1 MNTISKMEIAITHNN
16 YLRKLA
22 AFRDEPDIMP
32 VNFSGIANEGNSL
45 TSSEWSII
53 LGFFSLTRII
63 L

>member
-1 MNTISKMEIAITHNN
+1 MEIAITHNN

-45 TSSEWSII
+45 TSSE
-53 LGFFSLTRII
+53 
-63 L
+63 